1 MLTGLWIVEGHLGT
15 VERTDT
21 ESQDLGLHLGSP
33 ICWARFLICGTWVLM
48 PFSPIQR
55 VGERIKEA
63 KILQR
68 GYGLVRSCPVLS
80 IPSISGAAR
89 WSRRSREDRRVLEDP
104 MFHTLRARSGWR
116 ALQRYEPCDP
126 SLSHFNSPSLSF
138 PIGVVDNHRE
148 FEDDIKARR

>member
-1 MLTGLWIVEGHLGT
+1 MLTGLWILEGHLGT

-21 ESQDLGLHLGSP
+21 ESQDLGLHLSSP

-48 PFSPIQR
+48 PFLHIQR

-68 GYGLVRSCPVLS
+68 GSGLIRSYPVLS

-89 WSRRSREDRRVLEDP
+89 WSRRSRKDCSVLEEP
-104 MFHTLRARSGWR
+104 MFHTPRARSGWR
-116 ALQRYEPCDP
+116 ALQRYEPRDP
-126 SLSHFNSPSLSF
+126 RLSHFNSLSLSF

-148 FEDDIKARR
+148 FEDDRKARR